1 MSHTYNKTLIHII
14 SPITLTHCILPMT
27 PAINLAKKLKLN
39 YQIHEYEH
47 DPNHPSFG
55 LEAAE
60 KMGVEPARV
69 FKTLVASDD
78 NGKLAV
84 AVLPVE
90 HLLNLKKLAKAL
102 GYKKMSMADPK
113 LVERTTGY
121 VLGGVSPL
129 GQKKRLKT
137 VIDAS
142 AQALAKMY
150 VSGGKRG
157 LDIGLS
163 PQDLAQLLGANFAD
177 VVDV

>member
-1 MSHTYNKTLIHII
+1 
-14 SPITLTHCILPMT
+14 MT
-27 PAINLAKKLKLN
+27 PACKLLQSKK
-39 YQIHEYEH
+39 ITFSVHEYEH
-47 DPNHPSFG
+47 DANAKSFG

-60 KMGVEPARV
+60 KLNLAVHKV
-69 FKTLVASDD
+69 FKTLLVTDD
-78 NGKLAV
+78 KNHFV
-84 AVLPVE
+84 AVLPVQ
-90 HLLNLKKLAKAL
+90 HQLNLKKVATAL
-102 GYKKMSMADPK
+102 GCKKLHMADPK
-113 LVERTTGY
+113 NAERLTGY
-121 VLGGVSPL
+121 LVGGISPL